1 MKVILSMTKEK
12 TFLLN
17 VLKSFICE
25 EKLNF
30 DTELDWN
37 ELMRLAQ
44 IHSVT
49 GILGYMAMQSPCERT
64 AQYADRLKKQCFANI
79 AVYAQRTKK
88 ADELF
93 EKLTEAGIDHLL
105 FKGYVVRD
113 YYPMPE
119 LRSYGDIDFLI
130 RAEDR
135 KRCHALM
142 LEQSFEVGDDW
153 EPVYSY
159 HNNFELYEIHTE
171 VMEIDVSDKADYRG
185 FFGTAWEHTDKVGE
199 HSYRLT
205 PEIHFLYLLTHI
217 AKHIRSSGAGIRMYM
232 DIAVFVKH
240 FGDSIDWQYI
250 DSKLCELG
258 LKELAN
264 MALTISE
271 KCFGVQSPIELR
283 KIEDETF
290 KNFLDYT
297 LDGGVFGHVG
307 RDKGLNTL
315 KNAGDKSRAA
325 TVMGRI
331 FPSAE
336 TIERRYTYLQGRH
349 WLLPVAWVH
358 RVFKN
363 RDLWGKRA
371 EEVRSIIKT
380 DEEEIEKLKQI
391 YKEIG
396 L

>member
-1 MKVILSMTKEK
+1 MTKEK
-12 TFLLN
+12 LFLLD
-17 VLKSFICE
+17 VLKSFIHE

-64 AQYADRLKKQCFANI
+64 EQFADMLKKQCFANV
-79 AVYAQRTKK
+79 AVFAQRTKK
-88 ADELF
+88 ADELIA
-93 EKLTEAGIDHLL
+93 KMNDAGIDHML
-105 FKGYVVRD
+105 FKGYVVRN

-119 LRSYGDIDFLI
+119 LRSYGDIDILI
-130 RAEDR
+130 KPEDR
-135 KRCHALM
+135 KRSHELM
-142 LEQSFEVGDDW
+142 QAQRFEVKDDW

-171 VMEIDVSDKADYRG
+171 VMEVDVSDKADYRG
-185 FFGTAWEHTDKVGE
+185 FFNTAWEHVKNVGGHTFE
-199 HSYRLT
+199 PS
-205 PEIHFLYLLTHI
+205 PEFHFLYLLTHI
-217 AKHIRSSGAGIRMYM
+217 AKHIRGSGAGIRMYL
-232 DIAVFVKH
+232 DIAAFIKH
-240 FGDSIDWQYI
+240 FGDSVDWGYI
-250 DSKLCELG
+250 DSKLQELK
-258 LKELAN
+258 LNELAD

-271 KCFGVQSPIELR
+271 KCLGVRSPIELH

-290 KNFLDYT
+290 ENFLDYT

-307 RDKGLNTL
+307 RDSGLITL
-315 KNAGDKSRAA
+315 KKAGDNSRLA
-325 TVMGRI
+325 TVMRRV
-331 FPSAE
+331 FPKAE
-336 TIERRYTYLQGRH
+336 TIESRYTYLQGRH
-349 WLLPVAWVH
+349 WMLPIAWVH

-363 RDLWGKRA
+363 RDLWGKRTKEVKSIMRTDNA
-371 EEVRSIIKT
+371 EV
-380 DEEEIEKLKQI
+380 EKLKNI

>member
-1 MKVILSMTKEK
+1 MTKEK
-12 TFLLN
+12 LFLLD
-17 VLKSFICE
+17 VLKSFIHE

-37 ELMRLAQ
+37 ELMRLSQ

-64 AQYADRLKKQCFANI
+64 AQLADMLKKQCFANV
-79 AVYAQRTKK
+79 AVFTQRTKK

-93 EKLTEAGIDHLL
+93 EKLTAAGIDHLL

-119 LRSYGDIDFLI
+119 LRSYGDIDILI
-130 RAEDR
+130 KPEDR
-135 KRCHALM
+135 KRSHELM
-142 LEQSFEVGDDW
+142 LAQGFEVKDDW

-185 FFGTAWEHTDKVGE
+185 FFGTAWEHTDKLGE

-205 PEIHFLYLLTHI
+205 PEFHFIYLLTHI
-217 AKHIRSSGAGIRMYM
+217 AKHIRGSGAGIRMYL
-232 DIAVFVKH
+232 DIAAFIKH
-240 FGDSIDWQYI
+240 FGDSVDWQYI
-250 DSKLCELG
+250 DSKLQELK
-258 LKELAN
+258 LKEFAN

-271 KCFGVQSPIELR
+271 RGFGVRSPIELHE
-283 KIEDETF
+283 IGEETF
-290 KNFLDYT
+290 ENFLDYT
-297 LDGGVFGHVG
+297 MDGGIFGHVG
-307 RDKGLNTL
+307 RDGGLITL
-315 KNAGDKSRAA
+315 KQTEGKSRIA
-325 TVMGRI
+325 TLVSRA
-331 FPSAE
+331 FPKAE

-363 RDLWGKRA
+363 RDLWEKRA
-371 EEVRSIIKT
+371 KEVKSIMKT
-380 DEEEIEKLKQI
+380 DGTEVEKLKNI